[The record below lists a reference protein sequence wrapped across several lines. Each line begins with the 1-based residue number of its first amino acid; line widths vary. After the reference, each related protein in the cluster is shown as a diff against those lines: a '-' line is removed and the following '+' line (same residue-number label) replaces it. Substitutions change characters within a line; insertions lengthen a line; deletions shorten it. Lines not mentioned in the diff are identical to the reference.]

1 MEIDYSAVKQFISY
15 VDDEIPLSEIWNHPA
30 YEIAR
35 THAELL
41 GRDFSREAITE
52 AMTENQT
59 AFFIG
64 ENLEDNRE
72 DINQLMDHIH
82 ANESD
87 WTEQADQQLKRIT
100 PDENVSKLPLFL
112 AIGYELGIGLQ
123 HGAYVNLNESLFL
136 QQPRQLLYTAIHESS
151 HVLYDRVH
159 NFSTELGPDKLNSQE
174 DQQTIFHTLIHSEGY
189 ATYTPLKLR
198 KSDGNVGKN
207 NHLICEDYR
216 VLSEEHQLRQIVQ
229 EYDSF
234 RKTLQEASVAR
245 ETLMSRIFG
254 GSRLPYR
261 IGCLLLDGIEK
272 KQSLEEVQNAFYMD
286 PETFV
291 KEYDWI
297 LDEYRD
303 YSYDR

>member
-303 YSYDR
+303 

>member
-1 MEIDYSAVKQFISY
+1 MEIDYSAAKQFISY
-15 VDDEIPLSEIWNHPA
+15 VDNESTISEVWNHPA

-35 THAELL
+35 THAALL
-41 GRDFSREAITE
+41 GRDLSREDITE

-59 AFFIG
+59 VFSTG

-72 DINQLMDHIH
+72 DIIQLINHIH
-82 ANESD
+82 ANESN
-87 WTEQADQQLKRIT
+87 WTEQVDQQLKRIT
-100 PDENVSKLPLFL
+100 PDENVSNLSLFL
-112 AIGYELGIGLQ
+112 AIEYELGIGLQ
-123 HGAYVNLNESLFL
+123 QGAYVNLNEPLFL

-159 NFSTELGPDKLNSQE
+159 NFSTELGLDTLNSRE
-174 DQQTIFHTLIHSEGY
+174 NQQTIFYTLVHSEGY

-198 KSDGNVGKN
+198 TSDGNVGKH

-216 VLSEEHQLRQIVQ
+216 VLTEEPQLRQFVQ

-234 RKTLQEASVAR
+234 RETLQEASVAR

-272 KQSLEEVQNAFYMD
+272 KQRLEEVQNAFYME

-291 KEYDWI
+291 REYDWI

-303 YSYDR
+303 